1 MITHLLASQSGI
13 AKIDPIDYPEADWMQ
28 DVYEFA
34 AQAPELYNDDLLF
47 FAADPEQLAII
58 KAEAPEITRFI

>member
-13 AKIDPIDYPEADWMQ
+13 AKINPIDYPEAEYMQ
-28 DVYEFA
+28 DVYAFVE
-34 AQAPELYNDDLLF
+34 QAPELYNDDLLF

-58 KAEAPEITRFI
+58 RAEAPEITRFI